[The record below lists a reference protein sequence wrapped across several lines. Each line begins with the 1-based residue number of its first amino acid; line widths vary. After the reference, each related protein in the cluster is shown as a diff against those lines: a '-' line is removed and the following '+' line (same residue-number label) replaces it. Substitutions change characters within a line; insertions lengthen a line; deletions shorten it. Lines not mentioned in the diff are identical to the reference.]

1 MAVDANLM
9 AVADILLGA
18 AYADGTGDGSE
29 ILAVRD
35 LLKEITGAKDLAPE
49 LEKRVSTF
57 SVKSFDLEK
66 SAKAFKDGAKITPR
80 RVLELCATIRDADE
94 EHDLAEDDYIKAVG
108 KALGMKE
115 SDYKDL
121 TLDYDVEEV
130 KAAFAGTASKPP
142 PPPPKG

>member
-35 LLKEITGAKDLAPE
+35 LLKEITGEKELPEE

-57 SVKSFDLEK
+57 TVKSFDLAK
-66 SAKAFKDGAKITPR
+66 SANAFKESPKITPR
-80 RVLELCATIRDADE
+80 RMLELCATIRDADG
-94 EHDLAEDDYIKAVG
+94 EHDLAEDDYIKKVG
-108 KALGMKE
+108 KALGLAE
-115 SDYKDL
+115 ADYKDL

-130 KAAFAGTASKPP
+130 KAAFAAKPP
-142 PPPPKG
+142 PTPKK

>member
-35 LLKEITGAKDLAPE
+35 LLKEITGEPKLAEE
-49 LEKRVSTF
+49 LEKRISTF

-66 SAKAFKDGAKITPR
+66 SANAFKDGAKITPR
-80 RVLELCATIRDADE
+80 RASAWRLPACSPMIRTPSWICSTP
-94 EHDLAEDDYIKAVG
+94 YW
-108 KALGMKE
+108 
-115 SDYKDL
+115 S
-121 TLDYDVEEV
+121 
-130 KAAFAGTASKPP
+130 AAPRMAR
-142 PPPPKG
+142 

>member
-1 MAVDANLM
+1 MAVDANLL

-35 LLKEITGAKDLAPE
+35 LLKEITGEKELPAE

-57 SVKSFDLEK
+57 TIKSFDLDK
-66 SAKAFKDGAKITPR
+66 SAKAFKDGAKITAR
-80 RVLELCATIRDADE
+80 RMVELCATIRDADE
-94 EHDLAEDDYIKAVG
+94 EHDLAEDDYIKKVG
-108 KALGMKE
+108 KALGLKE
-115 SDYKDL
+115 SEYKDL

-130 KAAFAGTASKPP
+130 KAAFKPP
-142 PPPPKG
+142 PPPPKA

>member
-1 MAVDANLM
+1 MAVDANLV

-35 LLKEITGAKDLAPE
+35 LLKEITGSKDLPEE

-57 SVKSFDLEK
+57 SPKSFDLEK
-66 SAKAFKDGAKITPR
+66 AAKSFKDGAKITPR

-94 EHDLAEDDYIKAVG
+94 EHDLAEDDYIKKVG
-108 KALGMKE
+108 KALGLKE
-115 SDYKDL
+115 ADYKDL

-130 KAAFAGTASKPP
+130 KAAFAVSKPP
-142 PPPPKG
+142 PPPKK